1 MEKKMA
7 LFGRKKIEKPK
18 SPLGRALY
26 DYDNIIEKDLKK
38 ILDTVS
44 SSKKLD
50 AGKVNVIFEDIAY
63 KFDSIIESLSKENLK
78 VDYRSDKIRYL
89 IIDMLGK
96 LKAFLNAAKT
106 DGYDPSREDKDQG
119 TMVVDKAKK
128 IREIV
133 RTKMRDID
141 SDYI

>member
-1 MEKKMA
+1 MA

-18 SPLGRALY
+18 SPLGHALY

-38 ILDTVS
+38 ILDTVGS
-44 SSKKLD
+44 NKKLD
-50 AGKVNVIFEDIAY
+50 AEKVSTIFEDIAY
-63 KFDSIIESLSKENLK
+63 KFDSVLESLSKENLK

-89 IIDMLGK
+89 IIDMVGK

-106 DGYDPSREDKDQG
+106 DGYDPSKEDKDQG
-119 TMVVDKAKK
+119 TVVVDKAKE

>member
-1 MEKKMA
+1 MA
-7 LFGRKKIEKPK
+7 LFRRKKIEKPK
-18 SPLGRALY
+18 SSLGCALY

-38 ILDTVS
+38 ILDTVG
-44 SSKKLD
+44 SKKKL
-50 AGKVNVIFEDIAY
+50 GVEKVSIVFGDVAY
-63 KFDSIIESLSKENLK
+63 KFDSILENLSKDNLK

-89 IIDMLGK
+89 IIEMIGK

-106 DGYDPSREDKDQG
+106 DGYDPSKEDKDQRTVAVG
-119 TMVVDKAKK
+119 KAKE

>member
-1 MEKKMA
+1 MA
-7 LFGRKKIEKPK
+7 LFRKKKIEKPK
-18 SPLGRALY
+18 SSLGRALY

-38 ILDTVS
+38 ILDGVDS
-44 SSKKLD
+44 NKKLD
-50 AGKVNVIFEDIAY
+50 AKKVSVIFEDVVY
-63 KFDSIIESLSKENLK
+63 RFDSMLDNISKENLK

-89 IIDMLGK
+89 IIDMIGK
-96 LKAFLNAAKT
+96 LKAFLNAVKT
-106 DGYDPSREDKDQG
+106 DGYDPLKEDKDQG
-119 TMVVDKAKK
+119 FRAVDKAKE

>member
-1 MEKKMA
+1 MA
-7 LFGRKKIEKPK
+7 LFGKKKIERPK
-18 SPLGRALY
+18 SPLGHALY

-38 ILDTVS
+38 ILDTVG
-44 SSKKLD
+44 SKKKLG
-50 AGKVNVIFEDIAY
+50 AGKVSIIFGDIAY
-63 KFDSIIESLSKENLK
+63 KFDSLLDNLSKENLK

-89 IIDMLGK
+89 IIDMIGK

-106 DGYDPSREDKDQG
+106 DGYDPLKEDKDQG
-119 TMVVDKAKK
+119 SLAVDKAKE

>member
-1 MEKKMA
+1 MA
-7 LFGRKKIEKPK
+7 LFRRKKIERPK
-18 SPLGRALY
+18 SPLGHALY

-38 ILDTVS
+38 ILDTVG

-50 AGKVNVIFEDIAY
+50 AEKVSIIFGDVAY
-63 KFDSIIESLSKENLK
+63 KFDSLLDNLSKENLK
-78 VDYRSDKIRYL
+78 IDYRSDKIRYL
-89 IIDMLGK
+89 IIDMISK
-96 LKAFLNAAKT
+96 LKAFLNSAKT
-106 DGYDPSREDKDQG
+106 DGYDPLKEDKDQG
-119 TMVVDKAKK
+119 TVAVDKAKE